1 MAKKLYLDCQSGIS
15 GDMLVGALLDLGASE
30 KILKDTLASLPLEG
44 FEIEINRVE
53 KAGLNACDFLVKL
66 GRGKRR
72 NIIPPTC
79 TEGFRRLSQLSSQ
92 EN

>member
-53 KAGLNACDFLVKL
+53 KAGLNACDF
-66 GRGKRR
+66 
-72 NIIPPTC
+72 
-79 TEGFRRLSQLSSQ
+79 
-92 EN
+92 

>member
-53 KAGLNACDFLVKL
+53 KAGLNACDILVKL
-66 GRGKRR
+66 YAVH
-72 NIIPPTC
+72 
-79 TEGFRRLSQLSSQ
+79 
-92 EN
+92 